1 MSNIELYQHGLIA
14 VYDKPLRKIMP
25 ALKLG
30 TRGWQ
35 NSYSTCHH
43 DPRYL
48 NTAREGR
55 DEFLPF
61 FAQAEADVDI
71 LRKALRQR
79 PDRKIKIA
87 MVATL
92 LGALGAKD
100 DKAMI
105 FGMADALEDC
115 EIKNRLDRNRPFELS
130 QPGLALACREL
141 IKTSVYTP
149 RPVELLA
156 ACENSENHLRFAI
169 YGLNQLTEFIRKC
182 DAIVL
187 EFAYSEWEK
196 SYLTPELRPI
206 VARMLFLHDI
216 YGDGTNEWDEGDYY
230 DDDDENPVRPFSQIL
245 EMAKQKFKAELKAYA
260 EEPEEPDEPESTPMR
275 NVVPLK

>member
-1 MSNIELYQHGLIA
+1 
-14 VYDKPLRKIMP
+14 
-25 ALKLG
+25 
-30 TRGWQ
+30 
-35 NSYSTCHH
+35 
-43 DPRYL
+43 
-48 NTAREGR
+48 
-55 DEFLPF
+55 
-61 FAQAEADVDI
+61 
-71 LRKALRQR
+71 
-79 PDRKIKIA
+79 
-87 MVATL
+87 
-92 LGALGAKD
+92 
-100 DKAMI
+100 
-105 FGMADALEDC
+105 MADALEDC